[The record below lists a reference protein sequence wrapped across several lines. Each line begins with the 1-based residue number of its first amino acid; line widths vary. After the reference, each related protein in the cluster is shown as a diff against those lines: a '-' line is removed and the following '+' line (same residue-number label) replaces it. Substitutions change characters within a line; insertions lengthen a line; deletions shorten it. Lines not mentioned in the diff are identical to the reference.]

1 VDVFRARWVVP
12 VTSLPVR
19 DGAVAVRDG
28 RCAYV
33 GPRASAP
40 KGKVRDL
47 GDTLLLPGLVN
58 THTHLELTAMRG
70 FLENLPFADWI
81 ARLQVA
87 KTSVLTPASMLDAAK
102 LGIAEGLLAGIT
114 TYADTCDS
122 GVALEAMRA
131 MGVRGIMYQEVFG
144 PDPDACDEAV
154 AALRRKIEVHR
165 AGESALVRVG
175 VSPHAPFTVS
185 DALFEAVRDL
195 ARAINVP
202 MAIHIAESADEDAY
216 VRDAS
221 GPFADAH
228 RARGISVAPRGDTPV
243 ALLDRLGV
251 LSERPLLIHC
261 VRAREA
267 DIRII
272 AAARCPIAHC
282 PASNAKLGHGIAPLI
297 EWLQAGIT
305 VGLGSD
311 SMASNNRMHL
321 LEEARLALLAQRGRG
336 LAPTAFTPSQALEL
350 ATLGGARCLGLADE
364 VGSIE
369 VGKSADFAAFPLDEL
384 PAVPSTDPVATA
396 VFALGGAR
404 ARAVAVAGELRVL
417 DGRVLDMDDDLVVRV
432 RATGDA
438 LRASDVSPRHS
449 SE

>member
-1 VDVFRARWVVP
+1 MHVFRARWVVP
-12 VTSLPVR
+12 VTGLPVR

-28 RCAYV
+28 RFVYV
-33 GPRASAP
+33 GPHSRAP
-40 KGKVRDL
+40 RGDVRDL
-47 GDTLLLPGLVN
+47 GDALLLPGLIN

-70 FLENLPFADWI
+70 FLEDLPFAEWI
-81 ARLQVA
+81 ARLQQA
-87 KTSVLTPASMLDAAK
+87 KTTVLTAESMLDSAK

-154 AALRRKIEVHR
+154 ASLRRKLDVHR
-165 AGESALVRVG
+165 ATASALVRLG
-175 VSPHAPFTVS
+175 VSPHAPYTVS
-185 DALFEAVRDL
+185 DRLFEAVRDV
-195 ARAINVP
+195 AREMNLP
-202 MAIHIAESADEDAY
+202 MAVHIAESADEDAY
-216 VRDAS
+216 VRDAT
-221 GPFADAH
+221 GPFAAAH
-228 RARGISVAPRGDTPV
+228 RARGLPVAPRADSPV

-251 LSERPLLIHC
+251 LSRRPLLIHC
-261 VRAREA
+261 VRTREA
-267 DIRII
+267 DIRAI
-272 AAARCPIAHC
+272 AAADCAIAHC

-297 EWLQAGIT
+297 EWLDAGIT

-336 LAPTAFTPSQALEL
+336 LARTPLPASAALEL
-350 ATLGGARCLGLADE
+350 ATMGGARCLGLADE

-369 VGKSADFAAFPLDEL
+369 VGKSADFAAFPLHEL
-384 PAVPSTDPVATA
+384 ATVPHTDPTATA

-404 ARAVAVAGELRVL
+404 ASAVVVAGEPRVL
-417 DGRVLDMDDDLVVRV
+417 DGRLLDADDGIAARVRV
-432 RATGDA
+432 TGDA
-438 LRASDVSPRHS
+438 LRASAVSPSDPRG
-449 SE
+449 